1 MPSIA
6 QDYTENSSGIDEST
20 VSLTAFRS
28 ETHDMLHYDTLKNKK
43 SEKQKGLLLERKKV
57 LATAKSLTRRFTGSM
72 RIYEGQH
79 IIVIVQK
86 CHERFA
92 EQQPCAAIPYT
103 FSNIDLP
110 ALHSQSEIN
119 TCTDSGS
126 SSSHYLLQYEY
137 ATTSLELCHI
147 Q

>member
-6 QDYTENSSGIDEST
+6 QDYKDNSSGIDEST

-28 ETHDMLHYDTLKNKK
+28 VTDNMLHYDTLKNKK

-79 IIVIVQK
+79 IIVIV
-86 CHERFA
+86 
-92 EQQPCAAIPYT
+92 
-103 FSNIDLP
+103 
-110 ALHSQSEIN
+110 
-119 TCTDSGS
+119 
-126 SSSHYLLQYEY
+126 
-137 ATTSLELCHI
+137 
-147 Q
+147 